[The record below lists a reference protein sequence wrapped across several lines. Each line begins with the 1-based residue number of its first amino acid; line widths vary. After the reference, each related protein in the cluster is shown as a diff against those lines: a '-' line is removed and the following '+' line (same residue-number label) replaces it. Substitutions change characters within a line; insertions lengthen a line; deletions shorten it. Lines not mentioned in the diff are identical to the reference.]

1 MDPEM
6 VYVSYDKQVVTP
18 NSDSVFGGK
27 RFVFGGRL
35 PLIFVCPVITVDDL
49 VVMAASPMQFYNVFS
64 SHLHGNLRLAN
75 PVGGISAVMYEG
87 KNHTATIH
95 ANISGNGALSLLG
108 SNNTT
113 PLDARANF
121 NLHGINTAF
130 SGKLCVTNAANSALT
145 NTVLCVA
152 DARSLGGPMAS
163 FTYDGVSF
171 YNWSRLN
178 VTNSF
183 AITEPTRGV
192 FFSGGNYVRVTGETN
207 MLTLATQTTLAGTL
221 VKEGSGTLALGGT
234 LKFTSA
240 QSDTPSAGANIL
252 QVLNGRVRP
261 VSKSGADGL
270 AISFAADTGLR
281 LAPFAETDDDVMK
294 YGLYDVKW
302 ATPFDLSGTDG
313 KLDVAL
319 DLPESAGDIPDSFAF
334 GVCTVASSAANAL
347 DGNINLPK
355 ISRRTLTVTQ
365 EPNGDGTVTFTARY
379 SKRGFSIS
387 FR

>member
-1 MDPEM
+1 
-6 VYVSYDKQVVTP
+6 
-18 NSDSVFGGK
+18 
-27 RFVFGGRL
+27 
-35 PLIFVCPVITVDDL
+35 
-49 VVMAASPMQFYNVFS
+49 
-64 SHLHGNLRLAN
+64 
-75 PVGGISAVMYEG
+75 
-87 KNHTATIH
+87 
-95 ANISGNGALSLLG
+95 
-108 SNNTT
+108 
-113 PLDARANF
+113 
-121 NLHGINTAF
+121 
-130 SGKLCVTNAANSALT
+130 
-145 NTVLCVA
+145 
-152 DARSLGGPMAS
+152 
-163 FTYDGVSF
+163 
-171 YNWSRLN
+171 
-178 VTNSF
+178 
-183 AITEPTRGV
+183 
-192 FFSGGNYVRVTGETN
+192 